1 MSFIQLVSQ
10 PYPPP
15 GPPASVPHGDLSSG
29 RWQSVVPES
38 SLGCE
43 AASSLVPYSKH
54 PSYNPSSLL
63 LKSQPSQSSS
73 QVLPCSKIFSNSSS
87 PGGQNP
93 GASAKWMRICL
104 PMHGTQVR
112 SPAWEGSTRSRA
124 TNPVHR
130 NYRARMLQLL
140 KPVCL
145 EPILCN
151 QRSHL
156 NEKLVHCNKREA
168 LTLRQRKP
176 ACGSEDPAQPIDK

>member
-10 PYPPP
+10 PYPLP

-112 SPAWEGSTRSRA
+112 S
-124 TNPVHR
+124 
-130 NYRARMLQLL
+130 
-140 KPVCL
+140 
-145 EPILCN
+145 
-151 QRSHL
+151 
-156 NEKLVHCNKREA
+156 LVW
-168 LTLRQRKP
+168 
-176 ACGSEDPAQPIDK
+176 EDPTYCGATKSMSHNY

>member
-1 MSFIQLVSQ
+1 MGHRF
-10 PYPPP
+10 
-15 GPPASVPHGDLSSG
+15 D
-29 RWQSVVPES
+29 
-38 SLGCE
+38 
-43 AASSLVPYSKH
+43 
-54 PSYNPSSLL
+54 
-63 LKSQPSQSSS
+63 
-73 QVLPCSKIFSNSSS
+73 
-87 PGGQNP
+87 
-93 GASAKWMRICL
+93 
-104 PMHGTQVR
+104 
-112 SPAWEGSTRSRA
+112 SPAWEGSTRGRA